1 MQTKKATLHFHSGAG
16 TVTGANFRFVT
27 EGGTQILLDCG
38 MLQGSRIA
46 DAKNWEPFAYD
57 PKAIK
62 ALFVSHAHIDH
73 VGRIARL
80 VHYGFTGTI
89 YSTAPT
95 KEIGLLLI
103 EDSMRVL
110 EKEREA
116 DKREEPLYGA
126 KDVEKTAS
134 LWQTVGY
141 HEPTHIDDLQIVLR
155 DAGHVLGSSMVEVTY
170 NGKKFVY
177 TGDLGNTPAPIVKDT
192 EIVKDATY
200 LLIESTY
207 GNRNHEHRNERA
219 EKLKEVIK
227 KSITAGGTLMIPAFS
242 VERTQDLLYEVNEMV
257 EKKEIPPVTV
267 YLDSPL
273 AIKVTAVYKKY
284 ESFFNKATQ
293 SHIRSGDDIFNFP
306 GLKVTMSTDE
316 SRAIHTDPNPKIVIA
331 GSGMSNGGRIIHHER
346 KYLSDPNSTLLL
358 VSYQA
363 AGTLGRMLQ
372 DRAKRVWILGTP
384 VNVRAHIEVI
394 GGYSAHKDG
403 DGLFNFVEAGAEHLK
418 KVFVALGEP
427 ASSLFMVQRIR
438 DNLGIDAVAPGAGE
452 SVELEF

>member
-1 MQTKKATLHFHSGAG
+1 MTKKATLHFHSGAG
-16 TVTGANFRFVT
+16 TVTGANFRLVSEEGT
-27 EGGTQILLDCG
+27 EILLDCG
-38 MLQGSRIA
+38 MLQGSRVA

-57 PKAIK
+57 PKQIK

-80 VHYGFTGTI
+80 VQYGFTGTI
-89 YSTAPT
+89 YSTGPT

-103 EDSMRVL
+103 EDSMGVL
-110 EKEREA
+110 EKEREQ
-116 DKREEPLYGA
+116 DKRPEPLYTA
-126 KDVEKTAS
+126 EDVAKTAA
-134 LWQTVGY
+134 LWKTLDYHQPVTVD
-141 HEPTHIDDLQIVLR
+141 EFQVVFR
-155 DAGHVLGSSMVEVTY
+155 DAGHVLGSSMVEITY

-192 EIVKDATY
+192 EVVTDATY

-207 GNRNHEHRNERA
+207 GNRNHEHRNERT
-219 EKLKEVIK
+219 EKLRQVIRR
-227 KSITAGGTLMIPAFS
+227 SIVAGGTLMIPAFS
-242 VERTQDLLYEVNEMV
+242 VERTQDLLYEVNAMV
-257 EKKEIPPVTV
+257 EKNEIAPVTV

-284 ESFFNKATQ
+284 ERYFNKETR
-293 SHIRSGDDIFNFP
+293 SIIRGGDDIFNFK
-306 GLKVTMSTDE
+306 GLKMTMTTDE
-316 SRAIHTDPNPKIVIA
+316 SRAIKLDRSPKIVIA

-346 KYLSDPNSTLLL
+346 NYLSDPNSTLLI

-372 DRAKRVWILGTP
+372 DGAKRVWILGTP
-384 VNVRAHIEVI
+384 VNVNARVESI

-403 DGLFNFVEAGAEHLK
+403 DGLFDFVQACDGSVK
-418 KVFVALGEP
+418 KIFVALGEP

-438 DNLGIDAVAPGAGE
+438 DNLGVETYAPSAGE
-452 SVELEF
+452 SIELDF

>member
-1 MQTKKATLHFHSGAG
+1 MTKKATLYFHSGAG
-16 TVTGANFRFVT
+16 TVTGANFRLVS
-27 EGGTQILLDCG
+27 EAGTQILLDCG
-38 MLQGSRIA
+38 MLQGSRVA
-46 DAKNWEPFAYD
+46 DAKNWEPFAYN
-57 PKAIK
+57 PKEIK

-103 EDSMRVL
+103 EDSMGVL
-110 EKEREA
+110 EKEREQ
-116 DKREEPLYGA
+116 DKRPEPLYDA
-126 KDVEKTAS
+126 QDVQKAAS
-134 LWQTVGY
+134 LWKTLDY
-141 HEPTHIDDLQIVLR
+141 HEPVHVDDFQIVLR

-170 NGKKFVY
+170 NGKKFLY

-192 EIVKDATY
+192 EVVKDATY

-207 GNRNHEHRNERA
+207 GNRNHEHVSERA
-219 EKLKEVIK
+219 EKLREVIK
-227 KSITAGGTLMIPAFS
+227 NSITAGGTLMIPAFS
-242 VERTQDLLYEVNEMV
+242 VERTQDLLYEVNQMI

-284 ESFFNKATQ
+284 ESFFNKETQ
-293 SHIRSGDDIFNFP
+293 SVIKSGDDIFNFP
-306 GLKVTMSTDE
+306 GLKMTMSTDE
-316 SRAIHTDPNPKIVIA
+316 SRAIHNDTKPKIVIA

-372 DRAKRVWILGTP
+372 DGAKRVWILGTP
-384 VNVRAHIEVI
+384 VNVRAHIAMI
-394 GGYSAHKDG
+394 GGYSAHKDS
-403 DGLFNFVEAGAEHLK
+403 DGLFNFVQACDGSLK
-418 KVFVALGEP
+418 KIFVALGEP

-438 DNLGIDAVAPGAGE
+438 DNLGIETTAPAVGE
-452 SVELEF
+452 SVELDF